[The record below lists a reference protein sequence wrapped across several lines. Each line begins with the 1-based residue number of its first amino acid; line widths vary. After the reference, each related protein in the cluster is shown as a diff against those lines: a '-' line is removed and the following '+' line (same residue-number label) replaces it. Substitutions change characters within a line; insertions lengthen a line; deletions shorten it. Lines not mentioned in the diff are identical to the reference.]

1 MSDTKSTRKLNFIK
15 AMEINGISPLP
26 HYFEEIYTNQV
37 GIKKLGIRG
46 DENYLFYSVNGLG
59 AGYYEQHEMELSAQS
74 VYEHFKSEAKRRD
87 FFEKIDALL
96 VDLQTFTDRV
106 ESLDFAELS
115 DQQVAE
121 YFLEANRMHGRAF
134 SLYIVSQPYRMGV
147 FEKNLRH
154 ELGKRVATSRID
166 SYLAELATSEKPTKV
181 TREELDWLSFLITYK
196 KKYGASLNLDN
207 IKTETPDM
215 YEALAK
221 HFEEYK
227 SLTLGDGNW
236 TYDIKH
242 YLNNLKHDYPKD
254 IKELERALEER
265 SKFPGLVKSRRNT
278 LIKELYLDQ
287 QTVDDLA
294 FLADIGHTRLVMR
307 IDGWLPFVSTIIKL
321 DIELSKRLGY
331 GDSLNYA
338 TEQELAT
345 FAAGGQMVPEKELLA
360 RIGESSEFLMLHDHG
375 EYKIFYGAEAGKK
388 FKSLVPHVDHSIITE
403 LKGSTAVMGVVQGRA
418 CVYRW
423 DDNLEKK
430 LAVIKKYPILITG
443 QTRPS
448 MMPIIR
454 LAKGIA
460 TDEGGVTSHAAIVSR
475 ELGIPAVIG
484 TVHATMVF
492 KDGDLVE
499 IDADNG
505 VVRKLS

>member
-1 MSDTKSTRKLNFIK
+1 MTPTKKSKQLVFIK

-26 HYFEEIYTNQV
+26 HYFEEIYTNRT
-37 GIKKLGIRG
+37 GIRKLGLRG
-46 DENYLFYSVNGLG
+46 DENYLFHSVNGLG
-59 AGYYEQHEMELSAQS
+59 AGYYERHEMELSAQS
-74 VYEHFKSEAKRRD
+74 VYKFFQTKQHRVD
-87 FFEKIDALL
+87 FFKKIERLL
-96 VDLQTFTDRV
+96 QDLHVFS
-106 ESLDFAELS
+106 EMLDEEDLSALS
-115 DQQVAE
+115 DKQIAQ

-134 SLYIVSQPYRMGV
+134 SLYIVSQPYRMAI
-147 FEKNLRH
+147 FEKNLRY
-154 ELGKRVATSRID
+154 ELGKRVAASRID

-181 TREELDWLSFLITYK
+181 TAEELDWLRFLIKYK
-196 KKYGASLNLDN
+196 TKYGNSLSLSGLRES
-207 IKTETPDM
+207 KPDM
-215 YEALAK
+215 YSDLVS
-221 HFEEYK
+221 HFEKYRT
-227 SLTLGDGNW
+227 LTLGDGNW

-242 YLNNLKHDYPKD
+242 YLNNLKNDYPKD
-254 IKELERALEER
+254 LKDLKKSLNER
-265 SKFPGLVKSRRNT
+265 SGYPGFVKARRNL
-278 LIKELYLDQ
+278 LISELYLTQ
-287 QTVDDLA
+287 ETVDDLA

-321 DIELSKRLGY
+321 DIELSKRLDV
-331 GDSLNYA
+331 GDVLNYM
-338 TEQELAT
+338 TEEELVAL
-345 FAAGGQMVPEKELLA
+345 AENGDMVPERELLA
-360 RIGESSEFLMLHDHG
+360 RKKTGEFLILNDHG
-375 EYKIFYGAEAGKK
+375 SYRIFYGAEANKK
-388 FKSLVPHVDHSIITE
+388 FKSLVPEVDHAAITE
-403 LKGSTAVMGVVQGRA
+403 LKGSTAVMGKITGKA

-430 LAVIKKYPILITG
+430 LEVIKKNPILITG

-484 TVHATMVF
+484 TVHATKVF